1 MLVFGSSLSHRNACI
16 TNQEEQSLEMPPQH
30 AGQNQ
35 IALSKAVVVC
45 SCGTSIRPLK
55 K

>member
-16 TNQEEQSLEMPPQH
+16 TNQEEQSLEVPPQH

-35 IALSKAVVVC
+35 IALSKGVVVC
-45 SCGTSIRPLK
+45 NVVHQLGPL
-55 K
+55 